1 MRRYIVVNAKGGSGK
16 TTVATN
22 LAVALAQRGWR
33 TTLLDYDAQYS
44 SLAWLKIRDANRA
57 PIHGVAAH
65 EPSRAPLAGAWQM
78 RVPRDTQ
85 RIVVDTPA
93 GLRPAD
99 LLGRLQA
106 HDTLLLP
113 ILPSAID
120 IRASADFIRDLI
132 LITKVRYQQRQLA
145 IIPNRVRRSR
155 ASFDTLNRFL
165 NSLNIPV
172 LEHLRDSQHY
182 PLACERGLGV
192 AELDETRVRAD
203 AQHWQNILDWLEAGA
218 TDQPAPQKALALP
231 LAMPGNIRPVVAT
244 APVPGAVRSVVPI
257 QTKIDNAH
265 IPLYIAQ
272 PSDPATRH

>member
-16 TTVATN
+16 TTIATN
-22 LAVALAQRGWR
+22 LAVSLAARGWR
-33 TTLLDYDAQYS
+33 TALLDYDPQYS
-44 SLAWLKIRDANRA
+44 SLAWLKIRDAKCT
-57 PIHGVAAH
+57 PIHGVAVH

-99 LLGRLQA
+99 LLGRLGL

-113 ILPSAID
+113 VQPSSID

-145 IIPNRVRRSR
+145 IVPNRVRRSR
-155 ASFDTLNRFL
+155 ASFDTLCRFL

-172 LEHLRDSQHY
+172 LEYLRDSQHY
-182 PLACERGLGV
+182 PLAAERGLGV
-192 AELDETRVRAD
+192 AELEGLHVQTD
-203 AQHWQNILDWLEAGA
+203 AQHWQTILDWLEAGT
-218 TDQPAPQKALALP
+218 TDQPAPQRALALP
-231 LAMPGNIRPVVAT
+231 EALPVAGNIRPVVAPKPA
-244 APVPGAVRSVVPI
+244 APAPAAKEAARIPHFVA
-257 QTKIDNAH
+257 QTPD
-265 IPLYIAQ
+265 
-272 PSDPATRH
+272 SGTRH

>member
-22 LAVALAQRGWR
+22 LAVTLAQRGWR
-33 TTLLDYDAQYS
+33 TTLLDYDPQYS
-44 SLAWLKIRDANRA
+44 SLAWLKIRDTQCA
-57 PIHGVAAH
+57 PIHGVALH
-65 EPSRAPLAGAWQM
+65 EASRAPLSGAWQL

-99 LLGRLQA
+99 LVGRLTP

-113 ILPSAID
+113 VQPSAID
-120 IRASADFIRDLI
+120 LRASADFIRDLI

-145 IIPNRVRRSR
+145 IVPNRVRRTR

-172 LEHLRDSQHY
+172 LEYLRDSQYY
-182 PLACERGLGV
+182 PLAAERGRGV
-192 AELDETRVRAD
+192 AELDGLHVQSD
-203 AQHWQNILDWLEAGA
+203 ARQWQTVLDWLEVGA
-218 TDQPAPQKALALP
+218 TDQPAPQRELALP
-231 LAMPGNIRPVVAT
+231 ENLPPAGNVRAVVGMPQKEKTQPIPETTRIPHFVSQ
-244 APVPGAVRSVVPI
+244 VP
-257 QTKIDNAH
+257 
-265 IPLYIAQ
+265 
-272 PSDPATRH
+272 DPGTRH

>member
-22 LAVALAQRGWR
+22 LAVSLAQRGWR
-33 TTLLDYDAQYS
+33 TTLLDYDPQYS
-44 SLAWLKIRDANRA
+44 SLAWLKLRGAQCV
-57 PIHGVAAH
+57 PIHGVALH

-99 LLGRLQA
+99 LLGRLQS

-113 ILPSAID
+113 VQPSSID

-132 LITKVRYQQRQLA
+132 LITKVRYQHRQLA
-145 IIPNRVRRSR
+145 IVPNRVRRSR
-155 ASFDTLNRFL
+155 GTSFDTLNRFL

-172 LEHLRDSQHY
+172 LEHLRDSQYY
-182 PLACERGLGV
+182 PLAAERGLGV
-192 AELDETRVRAD
+192 AELEGLHVQTD
-203 AQHWQNILDWLEAGA
+203 AQHWQNVLDWLEAGA
-218 TDQPAPQKALALP
+218 TDQPAPQRALALP
-231 LAMPGNIRPVVAT
+231 ETLPVAGNIRAVVANKPSAT
-244 APVPGAVRSVVPI
+244 KPAVREP
-257 QTKIDNAH
+257 AR
-265 IPLYIAQ
+265 IPHFIARA
-272 PSDPATRH
+272 PDSGTRH